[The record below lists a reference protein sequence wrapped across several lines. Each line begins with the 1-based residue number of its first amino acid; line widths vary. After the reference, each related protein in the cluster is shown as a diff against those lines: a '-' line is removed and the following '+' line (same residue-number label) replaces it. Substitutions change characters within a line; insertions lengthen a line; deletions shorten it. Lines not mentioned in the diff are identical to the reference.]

1 MSQKLLSIAMLP
13 LLLTSNNLKLAQ
25 NDIDSLNKDYEVIQ
39 ATTGEKESPR
49 FYAEDPVVETHI
61 QTVSAIKKAL
71 TEEGIDPDRVRVL
84 LYYDPIAI
92 RDDSPPRIWNSKPHP
107 NTITSPWLDMTKTVT
122 TSGETRI
129 TIRIDATSAR
139 VISDL
144 FSEPQE
150 RENVSSFLSI
160 PSITESC
167 LFWMTERY
175 TKARFE
181 GGLIP
186 DSLYCAPEELKKP
199 LLSLFKSSKN
209 GLGSFFFPVVEELD
223 YYCQNSARKYYSQ
236 LYPSLTIRGLKIL
249 ENESK
254 PDSKWWRKIIE
265 QVQPIQEC
273 E

>member
-1 MSQKLLSIAMLP
+1 MIQKLLIISMFP
-13 LLLTSNNLKLAQ
+13 LLLNSSNLKLAQ
-25 NDIDSLNKDYEVIQ
+25 NDINSLNKDYEVIQ

-71 TEEGIDPDRVRVL
+71 ADRGIDPDRVRVL

-129 TIRIDATSAR
+129 TIRIDATAAR

-144 FSEPQE
+144 FSKPEE
-150 RENVSSFLSI
+150 RDNVSSFLSI
-160 PSITESC
+160 PTLTESC
-167 LFWMTERY
+167 LFWMTEQY

-186 DSLYCAPEELKKP
+186 DSLYCAPEDLRKP
-199 LLSLFKSSKN
+199 LLSLFKSAKPST
-209 GLGSFFFPVVEELD
+209 GSLAEPVIFEFS

-236 LYPSLTIRGLKIL
+236 LYPSLAIRGLKIL
-249 ENESK
+249 ESESNL
-254 PDSKWWRKIIE
+254 DSKWWQNIIAH
-265 QVQPIQEC
+265 VQPIQEC